1 MNDSDKVNF
10 EKLIRATATI
20 YTNIKAEDINTMMLR
35 LFFSSLREFSFEQV
49 TYGFEQH
56 LCDPV
61 DGKFFPKP
69 ANIIKHLK
77 AGEISTE
84 DKALLAWGQ
93 VIREIRRVGSY
104 GSLKLDDK
112 QAIAA
117 VKSLG
122 SWQQLCNSTEQEI
135 TWKKKEFLSN
145 YETFEKT
152 PVELLPSSL
161 PGRIGLIKHK
171 EEQSAGMKNI
181 LNGIESYRNKLE
193 NRVNNE

>member
-1 MNDSDKVNF
+1 MDDSNKKEFATVFYAMGEFYDKKVSTELLVMYF
-10 EKLIRATATI
+10 DDLLEF
-20 YTNIKAEDINTMMLR
+20 NI
-35 LFFSSLREFSFEQV
+35 EQV
-49 TYGFEQH
+49 RHGAKCHRQ
-56 LCDPV
+56 DPKH
-61 DGKFFPKP
+61 GTFFPKP
-69 ANIIKHLK
+69 ADIIRHLQTS
-77 AGEISTE
+77 AISTE

-181 LNGIESYRNKLE
+181 LSGIEAYRNKLE
-193 NRVNNE
+193 NKVNNE

>member
-1 MNDSDKVNF
+1 MDDSNKKEFATVFYAMGEFYDKKVSTELLVMYF
-10 EKLIRATATI
+10 DDLLEF
-20 YTNIKAEDINTMMLR
+20 NI
-35 LFFSSLREFSFEQV
+35 EQV
-49 TYGFEQH
+49 RHGAKCHRQ
-56 LCDPV
+56 DPKH
-61 DGKFFPKP
+61 GTFFPKP
-69 ANIIKHLK
+69 ADIIRHLQTS
-77 AGEISTE
+77 AISTE

-122 SWQQLCNSTEQEI
+122 SWQQLCNSTEQEM
-135 TWKKKEFLSN
+135 TWRKKEFLSN
-145 YETFEKT
+145 YEAFEKT

-171 EEQSAGMKNI
+171 EEQSAGMRNI
-181 LNGIESYRNKLE
+181 LSGIEAYRNKLE
-193 NRVNNE
+193 NKVNNE